1 MPHGKK
7 LGDIA
12 RARLEKAS
20 GATRV
25 ANNPWNPTDDP
36 GLRLPVNTNPG
47 RRRDS
52 VDAWRK
58 TRRGLRNE
66 RPNEYSQ

>member
-1 MPHGKK
+1 MPHEKK

-12 RARLEKAS
+12 RARLVKAS
-20 GATRV
+20 GDTRV
-25 ANNPWNPTDDP
+25 TNNPWNPTDDP

-52 VDAWRK
+52 VVGWRDARSGV
-58 TRRGLRNE
+58 RDVF
-66 RPNEYSQ
+66 PNTYAQ